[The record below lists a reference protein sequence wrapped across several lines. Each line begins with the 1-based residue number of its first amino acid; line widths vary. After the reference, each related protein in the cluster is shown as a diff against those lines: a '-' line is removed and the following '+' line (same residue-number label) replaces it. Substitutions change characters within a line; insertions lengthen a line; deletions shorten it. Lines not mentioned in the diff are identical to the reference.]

1 MYSFK
6 QLQKHKV
13 LDKKRCVELV
23 PFWGTQGNGVSISV
37 PGRYNGTFFSAQE
50 NSV

>member
-37 PGRYNGTFFSAQE
+37 DTMEHFLVLKRIQFDS
-50 NSV
+50 